1 MFKLLPKISP
11 EQLAHFKHI
20 PDYEYVLS
28 YYVQSKLGRKKP
40 ILGAMK
46 LTRNCNLEC
55 AHCPF
60 CQKNGNGL
68 TYAKA
73 LNCMKTL
80 YKWGVRILILE
91 GGEPFL
97 WHDDDHDLRKLV
109 QEARKLFFSVGI
121 VTNGTFPIDVKTD
134 VVWVS
139 IDGLRDTHNQ
149 LRGDSFDAALGNIE
163 ASEHPRIFAHVTI
176 NAANRQEIPE
186 LVKFLKDKVEGVTIQ
201 FHYPYRHDA
210 TDDRLR
216 LPLEARREVLD
227 TLISLKK
234 QHLPVIDSY
243 ACLEALKTNRWECH
257 SWMLANVEP
266 DGTMTKGCY
275 AKNRGAVACEN
286 CGFAAHTELSL
297 SYNGVIEAMLVGMK
311 IFERT
316 T

>member
-60 CQKNGNGL
+60 CQKDGNAL

-73 LNCMKTL
+73 LDCMKIL
-80 YKWGVRILILE
+80 SKWGVRILILE

-97 WHDDDHDLRKLV
+97 WRDGGHDVRKLV
-109 QEARKLFFSVGI
+109 LEARKLFFSVGI

-149 LRGDSFDAALGNIE
+149 LRGDSFDAAIANIE
-163 ASEHPRIFAHVTI
+163 ASEHPRIFAHITI
-176 NAANRQEIPE
+176 NALNRQEIPE
-186 LVKFLKDKVEGVTIQ
+186 LVNFLKDYVAGVTIQ
-201 FHYPYRHDA
+201 FHYPYKEDEHDEN
-210 TDDRLR
+210 LFVSV
-216 LPLEARREVLD
+216 EARRDVLD
-227 TLISLKK
+227 SLISLKK
-234 QHLPVIDSY
+234 QGLPITDSY

-266 DGTMTKGCY
+266 DGTKTRRCY
-275 AKNRGAVACEN
+275 AKTGA
-286 CGFAAHTELSL
+286 LSPVKTADLPPTPSFRSPITAL
-297 SYNGVIEAMLVGMK
+297 SKPCLWA
-311 IFERT
+311 
-316 T
+316 